1 MLKAGGTVEDY
12 EANASFIKASLGEQL
27 QCFLP
32 LCVLT
37 VTVEAGSVILTIV
50 ATDMDNSGGVSK
62 VESAAVAFV
71 KSITNVTDVTD
82 VTDVTNGTNDTNGTN
97 VTAILFVNMSLGLVQ
112 NKSYS
117 LGEISSVLGI
127 TIEEVPTAPSVA
139 AVQVAVTRLA
149 PSPPPPSPPPYPP
162 DLAPCPPPPSPPPP
176 SPPPSPPP
184 PSPPPPSAPPP
195 SLPPPP
201 SPPPPSPPPYAP
213 GQAPKPPPASPPP
226 TPPVPPPSPPPPSA
240 PPWPPPSPPPP
251 SPPPAPPSPPQPPAH
266 PPPQDHCIRIYGNGD
281 CSDFNNCSGRG
292 ECNNG
297 LCICDPGIV
306 GLNCSYDLECRYWN
320 ANKSDWWSND
330 CYSTP
335 PPSGKYDGFLHCS
348 CMNPG
353 IFGGTITQWK
363 PPYNPVYFNGF
374 GPDDIPQG
382 PPQIVLP
389 FNADLVTTLCFLII
403 FNISGLVWAK
413 MRVHRRGIL
422 RERMITARRAAFH
435 DKTASALTTIAAP
448 TEEGIQ
454 EQGLDRPKGGGGLGN
469 LMNWNTMLKKAAAMP
484 TESIQERVP
493 IAALLEEMGLMPAA
507 EVGNIPQRLSSA
519 ASELS
524 APAGLSSMAGRFSAA
539 SMQSSEGGVLPL
551 PALGGKGIST
561 GGSGR
566 CFPPAPAAL
575 NFSQQS
581 AAQLFAPSPLDVG
594 EGARGFPAVPVQR
607 GIINAGL
614 AGSRPTSQQGL
625 ARGSSVARLM
635 QEQNIPEPTAAFLIQ
650 QRIPN
655 FAAGRAAA
663 AAVQPFN
670 KSTRRLPPLA
680 YVPTTPCGMP
690 SRPTT
695 QVGGTTGPTS
705 SLERYMASSRGASRP
720 PTSQA
725 DVRHGFAPPL
735 VSGGGGGG
743 GNEESAEATAAHKAE
758 RLLRARQ
765 AKAAAEEGPHSVEEE
780 KQADLPAAPEHRA
793 APEHDAPLDTTPAP
807 EDGALPHSPPASP
820 PGEPTEP
827 PEPPEPPP
835 GSEGEVPAGAGRI
848 AQARIPMGLGAGA
861 SGASPTVR
869 MQQPDVLRA
878 RAAVRTAAGGG
889 VGDRRMWCS
898 DDRSRQSIGSL
909 LREGGL
915 LPRRAAGLEVFMRA
929 TAGIAEE
936 LEESGGV
943 ASPAKLALASP
954 PSGMVSAPTTSCVQG
969 RISSQL
975 GGSPPSRLGAGPMR
989 SPPVRAGAGP
999 PSVPR
1004 PSVPRPPPIASPA
1017 EATLM
1022 PEGSPG
1028 SPEDSPERKLEP
1040 RVGTE
1045 LQKPTPQWRQ
1055 GVTPPSGQFGGGVAA
1070 APEAAAPKEPA
1081 RRNAG
1086 LSAAGFSPEV
1096 EEPPRRNA
1104 GLAASGFSPEK
1115 PPSRLGLGRRPRPD
1129 SPIPG
1134 GTPPGSPS
1142 ERRVL
1147 DRPQDAFVDLN
1158 AVRRQS
1164 EAAGESSPEMQGSP
1178 SRPRSQGSQGSRG
1191 SRGSRGDRGLQG
1203 VQGQEQ
1209 AVSRPLTPSD
1219 SARRLFSLNANAEAN
1234 AATIARAETMPPA
1247 LAGPGTAQGATS
1259 FRSLTPSD
1267 SRPDGQLTSDL
1278 RNKRHSAPERLRPEL
1293 SEAELGDTPE
1303 MQGAVSRAPP
1313 SKRGPTSPPIHG
1325 MPMQAC
1331 VMEARPARR
1340 SHSMPPR
1347 SDLTVEVPPA
1357 AITPGAPTQT
1367 PGQVHLQFDGSQGP
1381 WPSRLPAGSPSP
1393 SPNGIV
1399 ARPSLASRNSGFS
1412 MTSCTSSP
1420 SPGCERSMTAAN
1432 LTPDRL
1438 KRRVRVSETRGT
1450 SNLKPSSGSL
1460 AGMKP
1465 GGSGL
1470 RTFGSMKKLNAAGP
1484 ATGLKGMTAAG
1495 KWKGAGKRIAMAG
1508 ALTKKFVP
1516 PPPPLGLWDTVKKNH
1531 TLIAAF
1537 STPPPGDHAQLRDAQ
1552 LVQIFFNTLFV
1563 QLAIVQILAK
1573 PMSNRATALS
1583 DVQWPLV
1590 GTLAAFMCAAV
1601 TMACKIVFRW
1611 SNIQRRRPR
1620 KGPSRAK
1627 EFYRWLKKELEGTE
1641 TLFHGIQTL
1650 WYEYRTRE
1658 TKRAPKSAISRG
1670 WVVARGYTAWG
1681 LNIGA
1686 AVTAVILCL
1695 TYGINFEL
1703 VKFLSTLYSWFL
1715 AAGETF
1721 LVVEPIIILAVY
1733 ATPRYIDWAMLPHEP
1748 KPPKEPKRPMTLDD
1762 LKGLKKSRVQRIL
1775 QRVEDR
1781 VEANSKRSKAP
1792 EPPRSPQISLPGSPE
1807 MKRGKLSLAGA
1818 SRKNLLDF

>member
-1 MLKAGGTVEDY
+1 M
-12 EANASFIKASLGEQL
+12 I
-27 QCFLP
+27 
-32 LCVLT
+32 
-37 VTVEAGSVILTIV
+37 
-50 ATDMDNSGGVSK
+50 
-62 VESAAVAFV
+62 
-71 KSITNVTDVTD
+71 
-82 VTDVTNGTNDTNGTN
+82 
-97 VTAILFVNMSLGLVQ
+97 
-112 NKSYS
+112 
-117 LGEISSVLGI
+117 
-127 TIEEVPTAPSVA
+127 
-139 AVQVAVTRLA
+139 
-149 PSPPPPSPPPYPP
+149 
-162 DLAPCPPPPSPPPP
+162 
-176 SPPPSPPP
+176 
-184 PSPPPPSAPPP
+184 
-195 SLPPPP
+195 
-201 SPPPPSPPPYAP
+201 
-213 GQAPKPPPASPPP
+213 
-226 TPPVPPPSPPPPSA
+226 
-240 PPWPPPSPPPP
+240 
-251 SPPPAPPSPPQPPAH
+251 
-266 PPPQDHCIRIYGNGD
+266 
-281 CSDFNNCSGRG
+281 
-292 ECNNG
+292 
-297 LCICDPGIV
+297 

-330 CYSTP
+330 CYATP
-335 PPSGKYDGFLHCS
+335 PPSGKYDGFLHCN

-353 IFGGTITQWK
+353 VFGGTITAWK

-389 FNADLVTTLCFLII
+389 FNGDLVTTLSFLII

-413 MRVHRRGIL
+413 MRVHRRGVL
-422 RERMITARRAAFH
+422 RERMVTARRAAFH
-435 DKTASALTTIAAP
+435 DKTAAALTNIAAP

-454 EQGLDRPKGGGGLGN
+454 EQGLDRPKVGGGLGN
-469 LMNWNTMLKKAAAMP
+469 LMSWNTMLKKAAAMP

-524 APAGLSSMAGRFSAA
+524 APAGLSSMAGRFSSA
-539 SMQSSEGGVLPL
+539 SMQSSEGGVFPL
-551 PALGGKGIST
+551 PAPLGPGGRGIGS

-566 CFPPAPAAL
+566 CFPPVPAAL

-581 AAQLFAPSPLDVG
+581 AAQLAFPPSPLDVG

-614 AGSRPTSQQGL
+614 ASSHPTSQGL
-625 ARGSSVARLM
+625 ARGSSMARLM
-635 QEQNIPEPTAAFLIQ
+635 QEQNVPEPTAPVLIQ

-655 FAAGRAAA
+655 FSSNVMANAASI
-663 AAVQPFN
+663 QPFN

-680 YVPTTPCGMP
+680 YVPAVPSRMP
-690 SRPTT
+690 SRATP
-695 QVGGTTGPTS
+695 QAGGATGPTS
-705 SLERYMASSRGASRP
+705 SLERYKASSRGASRP
-720 PTSQA
+720 PTSPA
-725 DVRHGFAPPL
+725 DVRHGFAPAPG
-735 VSGGGGGG
+735 SGGGSGGGG
-743 GNEESAEATAAHKAE
+743 GNEESAEAAAAHKAE

-765 AKAAAEEGPHSVEEE
+765 AKAAAEAGPQSVEEE
-780 KQADLPAAPEHRA
+780 KQADLRAAPEHRA
-793 APEHDAPLDTTPAP
+793 APDRDAPLDTTPAA

-820 PGEPTEP
+820 PGEPIEP
-827 PEPPEPPP
+827 PEPTEPTEPAR
-835 GSEGEVPAGAGRI
+835 SEGEVLAGTGRI
-848 AQARIPMGLGAGA
+848 AQARIPMGIGAGA
-861 SGASPTVR
+861 SAGSPPVR
-869 MQQPDVLRA
+869 MQEPAVLRA
-878 RAAVRTAAGGG
+878 RAAARAGSTGG
-889 VGDRRMWCS
+889 VGGRRMWCS
-898 DDRSRQSIGSL
+898 DDRTQQSIGSL

-915 LPRRAAGLEVFMRA
+915 LPRRAANLEVFMRA

-943 ASPAKLALASP
+943 ASPAQAALASP

-975 GGSPPSRLGAGPMR
+975 GNSPPGRLGAGPMR
-989 SPPVRAGAGP
+989 SPPIRAGAGP
-999 PSVPR
+999 PSVPKPSVPR
-1004 PSVPRPPPIASPA
+1004 PSVPRPPPISGPA
-1017 EATLM
+1017 EASLA

-1028 SPEDSPERKLEP
+1028 SPELETSPGLVLAP
-1040 RVGTE
+1040 PPGIE
-1045 LQKPTPQWRQ
+1045 LQKPTPHWRH
-1055 GVTPPSGQFGGGVAA
+1055 GVTPPSRQ
-1070 APEAAAPKEPA
+1070 
-1081 RRNAG
+1081 
-1086 LSAAGFSPEV
+1086 SSPV
-1096 EEPPRRNA
+1096 KASRRNA

-1115 PPSRLGLGRRPRPD
+1115 PPSRIGRLQRPD

-1134 GTPPGSPS
+1134 ASLDSPR
-1142 ERRVL
+1142 ERREL
-1147 DRPQDAFVDLN
+1147 GRPQDAFVDLN

-1164 EAAGESSPEMQGSP
+1164 EAASEGSPELRGSP
-1178 SRPRSQGSQGSRG
+1178 SRPHSRASQGSRG
-1191 SRGSRGDRGLQG
+1191 SRGSRGDRRLQG
-1203 VQGQEQ
+1203 VRGQEQ

-1219 SARRLFSLNANAEAN
+1219 SARRLFSLNVRDQAAAAEA
-1234 AATIARAETMPPA
+1234 TVSRAETMPPA

-1278 RNKRHSAPERLRPEL
+1278 RNKRHSAPERLQPEL
-1293 SEAELGDTPE
+1293 SEAELGDAPE
-1303 MQGAVSRAPP
+1303 MQGAVSGAVP
-1313 SKRGPTSPPIHG
+1313 SKRGTSPTIYKQG
-1325 MPMQAC
+1325 IALQTCA
-1331 VMEARPARR
+1331 MEGRPARR

-1347 SDLTVEVPPA
+1347 SDLTVEVPAA
-1357 AITPGAPTQT
+1357 AISPGAPIET
-1367 PGQVHLQFDGSQGP
+1367 PGQVHLQF
-1381 WPSRLPAGSPSP
+1381 SP

-1412 MTSCTSSP
+1412 MTSCASSP
-1420 SPGCERSMTAAN
+1420 SPGNQFERSSTAAN

-1438 KRRVRVSETRGT
+1438 KRRQRVSESIVKGP

-1465 GGSGL
+1465 GGKGL
-1470 RTFGSMKKLNAAGP
+1470 RTFGSLKSMKHHEAGP
-1484 ATGLKGMTAAG
+1484 VAGFKGMSAAG
-1495 KWKGAGKRIAMAG
+1495 KWKGAGKRITMA
-1508 ALTKKFVP
+1508 ATLSNKFVP

-1552 LVQIFFNTLFV
+1552 LVQVFFNTLFI
-1563 QLAIVQILAK
+1563 QLAIVQILCK

-1601 TMACKIVFRW
+1601 TMACKVVFRW

-1620 KGPSRAK
+1620 MGPSRAK

-1658 TKRAPKSAISRG
+1658 TKRAPKSAIPRG
-1670 WVVARGYTAWG
+1670 WVVARSYAAWF

-1686 AVTAVILCL
+1686 AVIAVILCL

-1703 VKFLSTLYSWFL
+1703 NKFLSTFYSWCL

-1721 LVVEPIIILAVY
+1721 LVIEPIIILAVY

-1748 KPPKEPKRPMTLDD
+1748 KPFKGPKRPMTLDD

-1775 QRVEDR
+1775 KRVEDR
-1781 VEANSKRSKAP
+1781 VEGSSKRSKAP

-1807 MKRGKLSLAGA
+1807 MRRGKLSLAGA
-1818 SRKNLLDF
+1818 SRKNLTDF